1 MNDTLAIAVRG
12 LKKAYGSVW
21 ALRGVELEVARGE
34 LFGFLG
40 PNGAGKT
47 TTIRCMLAL
56 IRPQEGS
63 IHVLGVD
70 PQAEPTTVRARVGYL
85 PGELNLEPNLCVGHM
100 LRYLAALRANRIGW
114 SFVQQLADR
123 LQLGMDTR
131 IKNLSRG
138 NKQKVGVIQ
147 ALMARPE
154 LLLLDEPTLGLDPL
168 MQQEGTRLIHE
179 AQEDGTTVFFSSHV
193 ISEVEALAS
202 HVAIIRHGR
211 IVETVEP
218 RQLLSMTTRWV
229 QVRFVEPVD
238 ASRLAELS
246 GVSLLSQDDGLSV
259 TLQVE
264 GSMDGLKALAPL
276 PVADLQ
282 TERPSLEELFLT
294 YYRDEEAAFPEEM
307 LGFFE
312 GIAELT
318 PGRRNGVELGRVP
331 KALPTLVGG
340 IGAFRFAGA
349 AA

>member
-1 MNDTLAIAVRG
+1 MNDTLAIEIRG

-21 ALRGVELEVARGE
+21 ALRGVDLEVARGE

-47 TTIRCMLAL
+47 TTIRCMLDL

-63 IHVLGVD
+63 IRVLGAD

-85 PGELNLEPNLCVGHM
+85 PGELNLEPNLRVGHM
-100 LRYLAALRANRIGW
+100 LRYLAALRGNRIDW
-114 SFVQQLADR
+114 TFVQQLAHR

-154 LLLLDEPTLGLDPL
+154 LLLLDEPTSGLDPL
-168 MQQEGTRLIHE
+168 MQQEVYRLIHE
-179 AQEDGTTVFFSSHV
+179 AQEGGATVFFSSHV

-202 HVAIIRHGR
+202 RVAIIRHGR
-211 IVETVEP
+211 IVETVAP
-218 RQLLSMTTRWV
+218 RQLLSMTTRRV
-229 QVRFVEPVD
+229 QVRFIEPVD
-238 ASRLAELS
+238 ASGLAELP
-246 GVSLLSQDDGLSV
+246 GAALLSQDDGLSA

-264 GSMDGLKALAPL
+264 GSMDGLIKALAAL

-294 YYRDEEAAFPEEM
+294 YYRDQEEAA
-307 LGFFE
+307 
-312 GIAELT
+312 
-318 PGRRNGVELGRVP
+318 
-331 KALPTLVGG
+331 
-340 IGAFRFAGA
+340 
-349 AA
+349 